1 MKSTL
6 RKTFRT
12 TIVASALAAALV
24 PAAQAQNGELGPRY
38 ADFRYAQQLEDAER
52 FIPGYTDFPN
62 ALRVES
68 DAQNPTFTP
77 GHSDFPNHL
86 RVDSIYDRAR
96 VNGGVQ
102 EPVVAAP
109 TAEAGGFDWLDAG
122 IGAGGA
128 VGLIL
133 VAAGGAL
140 LALNRR
146 PTRRTALTA

>member
-24 PAAQAQNGELGPRY
+24 PAAQAQDDG
-38 ADFRYAQQLEDAER
+38 

-68 DAQNPTFTP
+68 DGQNPTFTP

-86 RVDSIYDRAR
+86 RIDSVYDRAR
-96 VNGGVQ
+96 GNGGVQ
-102 EPVVAAP
+102 EPVVVAP
-109 TAEAGGFDWLDAG
+109 TVEAGGFDWLDAG

-133 VAAGGAL
+133 LAAGGAL

>member
-1 MKSTL
+1 MNTTL
-6 RKTFRT
+6 RKTVRT

-24 PAAQAQNGELGPRY
+24 PAAQAQDE
-38 ADFRYAQQLEDAER
+38 E

-68 DAQNPTFTP
+68 SGAFVP

-86 RVDSIYDRAR
+86 RVASVYDHAR
-96 VNGGVQ
+96 GNGGV
-102 EPVVAAP
+102 EERVVLVPAG
-109 TAEAGGFDWLDAG
+109 GGFDWTDAG

-128 VGLIL
+128 AGLIL
-133 VAAGGAL
+133 LATGGAL

-146 PTRRTALTA
+146 PSRRTALTG

>member
-1 MKSTL
+1 MNSTL
-6 RKTFRT
+6 RKTVRT

-24 PAAQAQNGELGPRY
+24 PAAQAQNEK
-38 ADFRYAQQLEDAER
+38 

-68 DAQNPTFTP
+68 VSGAQNPTFTP

-86 RVDSIYDRAR
+86 RFDSEYDRAR
-96 VNGGVQ
+96 YQSGFYGGVITVRRVS
-102 EPVVAAP
+102 P
-109 TAEAGGFDWLDAG
+109 GFDWTDAG

-140 LALNRR
+140 ALYRR
-146 PTRRTALTA
+146 PTRSTALTA

>member
-1 MKSTL
+1 MNTTL

-24 PAAQAQNGELGPRY
+24 PAAQAQ
-38 ADFRYAQQLEDAER
+38 DED

-68 DAQNPTFTP
+68 PGTFVP

-86 RVDSIYDRAR
+86 RVDSLYDQAR
-96 VNGGVQ
+96 GNGGV
-102 EPVVAAP
+102 EERVVLVPAG
-109 TAEAGGFDWLDAG
+109 GGFDWTDAG

-128 VGLIL
+128 AGLIL
-133 VAAGGAL
+133 LATGGAL
-140 LALNRR
+140 LALRR
-146 PTRRTALTA
+146 PSRRAALTG

>member
-1 MKSTL
+1 MKALL
-6 RKTFRT
+6 RKTFRGS
-12 TIVASALAAALV
+12 ILSAALAAALV
-24 PAAQAQNGELGPRY
+24 PAAQAQDQE
-38 ADFRYAQQLEDAER
+38 

-68 DAQNPTFTP
+68 SGTFVP

-86 RVDSIYDRAR
+86 RVDSAYDRAR
-96 VNGGVQ
+96 GDTGVQ
-102 EPVVAAP
+102 ERVVLVPAG
-109 TAEAGGFDWLDAG
+109 GGFDWTAAG

-133 VAAGGAL
+133 LATGGAL

-146 PTRRTALTA
+146 PSRRAALTG